1 MKDPSIEI
9 LHRITASTRQSASLS
24 RWGSMVDNN
33 FATSAES
40 VSAMYLKSVKDA
52 I

>member
-9 LHRITASTRQSASLS
+9 LHRITASTRQAGSLS
-24 RWGSMVDNN
+24 RWGSMEDNN